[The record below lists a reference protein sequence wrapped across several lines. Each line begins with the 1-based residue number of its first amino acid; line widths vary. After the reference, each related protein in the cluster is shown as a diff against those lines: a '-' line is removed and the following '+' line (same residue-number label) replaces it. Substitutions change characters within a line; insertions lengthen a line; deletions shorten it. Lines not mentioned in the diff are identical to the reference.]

1 MKVISLTL
9 SKSLE
14 LKINYDFLLK
24 SSIATVLSVAI
35 FFSTVHEK
43 MRKMSE

>member
-14 LKINYDFLLK
+14 LKINYVFLLK

-35 FFSTVHEK
+35 FFVPVLEK
-43 MRKMSE
+43 IRKIG